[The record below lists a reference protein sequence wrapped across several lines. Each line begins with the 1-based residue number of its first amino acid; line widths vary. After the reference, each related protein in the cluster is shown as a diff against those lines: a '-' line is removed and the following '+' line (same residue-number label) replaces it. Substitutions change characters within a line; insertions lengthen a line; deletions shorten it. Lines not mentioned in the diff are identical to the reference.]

1 MAALYRTLA
10 RQLHRQIHE
19 RHWRAGQRL
28 PAVRQ
33 FARQHGVS
41 VTTALQCYRLL
52 ESEGLIAARPQS
64 GFYVRDDAPG
74 EAGAEL
80 DSFSAVPGP
89 VTNIA
94 EIERVQRTAASPS
107 SAPLGISLL
116 SPQLVPLTALQRSL
130 HRSTLRLG
138 GRLMQYGPPQ
148 GEAALREAL
157 AQHFAADGI
166 ALPARDLLVTNG
178 CMDAI
183 CLALQLT
190 TEPGDIVAVPSP
202 CFSGLLQLIESLGRR
217 LLEIPLHRRGI
228 RMPALEAAMAD
239 ADVKACLVTA
249 NHHNPLGFS
258 LCVDDKRRI
267 ARWAAQYRCPVIED
281 DVFGECGLEPTR
293 DLPLKHWDEDG
304 WVLWCGAFSKT
315 LVPAYRIGWCAPGRF
330 LAAAVQRRRAQTA
343 SVNLPLQ
350 AAMADFVNGG
360 HYHRH
365 LQRLRLAL
373 STQLPAYRR
382 ALSEA
387 MPAGTAISQ
396 PDGGFV
402 LWLTLPGNFDGMALF
417 EAAAAE
423 NISVVPG
430 QVFSS
435 QGRYRNCL
443 RINCGWPLDDGIMSA
458 LQRLGELA
466 RIPGTQNPAD
476 SR

>member
-1 MAALYRTLA
+1 MTTLYRSLA
-10 RQLHRQIHE
+10 TRLQREIQQ
-19 RHWRAGQRL
+19 RRWRARQRL

-33 FARQHGVS
+33 FARQHDVS

-52 ESEGLIAARPQS
+52 ESEGLIVARPQS
-64 GFYVRDDAPG
+64 GFYVRAATPG

-80 DSFSAVPGP
+80 ESFSAAPGP

-94 EIERVQRTAASPS
+94 EIERVQGVAAGPG

-116 SPQLVPLTALQRSL
+116 SPQLVPLETLQRSL
-130 HRSTLRLG
+130 HRSSLRLG
-138 GRLMQYGPPQ
+138 ERLLRYGSPQ

-166 ALPARDLLVTNG
+166 ALPARDLLITNG

-183 CLALQLT
+183 CLALHLT
-190 TEPGDIVAVPSP
+190 TEPGDTVAVPSP
-202 CFSGLLQLIESLGRR
+202 CFSGLLQLIESLGRQ
-217 LLEIPLHRRGI
+217 LLEIPLHRSGI

-239 ADVKACLVTA
+239 PEVKACLVTA

-258 LCVDDKRRI
+258 LTVNDKRRI
-267 ARWAAQYRCPVIED
+267 AHWAAEYRCPVIED
-281 DVFGECGLEPTR
+281 DVFGECGFELGR
-293 DLPLKHWDEDG
+293 SLPLKHWDRDG

-330 LAAAVQRRRAQTA
+330 LPAAVQQRRAQTL

-350 AAMADFVNGG
+350 AALADFVNGG
-360 HYHRH
+360 HYRRH

-373 STQLPAYRR
+373 AKQLPAYRHTL
-382 ALSEA
+382 AAA
-387 MPAGTAISQ
+387 MPPGTAISY

-402 LWLTLPGNFDGMALF
+402 LWLTLPEGFDGMALF
-417 EAAAAE
+417 EAAAGE
-423 NISVVPG
+423 NISIVPG

-435 QGRYRNCL
+435 LGRYRNCI
-443 RINCGWPLDDGIMSA
+443 RINCGWPLDNGIQSA

-466 RIPGTQNPAD
+466 ANCR
-476 SR
+476 SE